1 MINHN
6 DEIKAN
12 GYNSC
17 TSYIVIL
24 HILYALSFLI
34 FLSTVPGDPASA

>member
-1 MINHN
+1 MIIIH
-6 DEIKAN
+6 AQAM
-12 GYNSC
+12 
-17 TSYIVIL
+17 YIVIL